1 MESNEILS
9 LLAEHYKL
17 KGSLIPLAGELDLNY
32 KLTIDN
38 ETAFIV
44 KISRD
49 PETIS
54 SIAFQEALLRHLKE
68 KEIEG
73 EVPQLIPNLS
83 GTYQKEVFLNGK
95 KAILRVLQW
104 VEGRLWSQTN
114 PILSDLRYGLGNHL
128 GNIAQNL
135 QDFKHPFAQ
144 RSFEWNLSEC
154 LWVEQHLGLFTA
166 TELELV
172 TPFITAFKTHQK
184 TYNQLPKSI
193 IHNDA
198 NDHNIVVSQ
207 ALIQPKII
215 GIIDYG
221 DACYSQTIN
230 DLAVA
235 CTYGIMDTEDPLAAS
250 LPIVK
255 GYHQANELSETA
267 ISHLYHLIGM
277 RLVISLTK
285 AAINKKSHPENK
297 YLLVSE
303 KPAWALLHKWWEINS
318 KRAYYSFRKACGFK
332 AHPNLAKF
340 EQWGKANTFSLKTL
354 FPSQKK
360 QDTLHL
366 DLSVSSLWIENEAA
380 FNDLTYFQ
388 YKIERLQEANPH
400 KIIAGGYLE
409 PRPLYTSED
418 YDIQSNEGPI
428 SRCVHLGVDFW
439 LPSKTPVHALLD
451 GRVVMALDR
460 KGEKE
465 YGGFVVLEHQID
477 AMHFYTLYGHLDPES
492 IAAHKVGD
500 ALKKDSLIGLLG
512 NKENNGN
519 WAPHLHFQ
527 ILLDLLD
534 YTEDFPGVQTYQ
546 EQDLWADL
554 CPDPNLLFKSE
565 ELKPKLKP
573 TTEDIMPFRKKHLG
587 KSLSIQYQ
595 EPLQVVRG
603 HGAYLIDQNGQK
615 YLDTVNNVA
624 HVGHEHPSVVKA
636 GQQQMAVLNTNT
648 RYLHPNLNKAAKA
661 IIDTLP
667 KGLEVVHFVN
677 SGSEANEL
685 ALRMAYTVTGGKEVI
700 ASEHGYHG
708 NTNGTI
714 GVSSYKFNGKGGQGK
729 PKDTHLIPMPDAFR
743 GKYRG
748 ENTGSLYAQ
757 EVHKTIASIQEQQ
770 KTLAGFIIE
779 PIISCGGQVPLPN
792 NFLALAYKAVRAA
805 GGLCISDEVQ
815 TGCGRMGTHF
825 WGFELYGVSPDIVTI
840 GKPLGNGHPV
850 AAVVCTQEVAQKF
863 ANGMEFFNTFGG
875 NPVSCAIASET
886 LNVVKKE
893 KLQENANQVGSYL
906 IQALKALQKDFPI
919 LKDVRGHGLF
929 IGIEL
934 LSDQQNPLALETS
947 YLANRMKDLGILMS
961 TDGPDHNVLKIKP
974 PMVFSFSQADRLLH
988 GLRRVLKEDFLSV
1001 PKTL

>member
-49 PETIS
+49 PETIA
-54 SIAFQEALLRHLKE
+54 SIAFQEALLCHLKE

-73 EVPQLIPNLS
+73 EVPQLIQNLS

-172 TPFITAFKTHQK
+172 TPFITAFKTHQE
-184 TYNQLPKSI
+184 TYKQLPKSV

-198 NDHNIVVSQ
+198 NDHNIIVSHS
-207 ALIQPKII
+207 LIHPQII
-215 GIIDYG
+215 GLIDYG
-221 DACYSQTIN
+221 DACYSQIIN
-230 DLAVA
+230 DLAIA
-235 CTYGIMDTEDPLAAS
+235 CTYGIMDTENPLAAC

-255 GYHQANELSETA
+255 GYHESHPLSEQELL
-267 ISHLYHLIGM
+267 HLYHLIGM
-277 RLVISLTK
+277 RLVVSLTK
-285 AAINKKSHPENK
+285 AAMNKKEYPENK
-297 YLLVSE
+297 YLLISE
-303 KPAWALLHKWWEINS
+303 KPAWELLEKWREIS
-318 KRAYYSFRKACGFK
+318 DKLAYYAFRKACNYK

-340 EQWGKANTFSLKTL
+340 EAWVKKQSFSLSHL
-354 FPSQKK
+354 FPDQKK
-360 QDTLHL
+360 QDAIHL
-366 DLSVSSLWIENEAA
+366 DLSVNSLWIENEAA

-388 YKIERLQEANPH
+388 YKIERLQEAHPH

-418 YDIQSNEGPI
+418 YYIPSNQGPI

-451 GRVVMALDR
+451 GTVVMALDR

-465 YGGFVVLEHQID
+465 YGGFVILEHSFGND
-477 AMHFYTLYGHLDPES
+477 SFFTLYGHLDPAS

-500 ALKKDSLIGLLG
+500 ALKKGTLVGLLG
-512 NKENNGN
+512 SIENNGN

-527 ILLDLLD
+527 ILLDLMD
-534 YTEDFPGVQTYQ
+534 YTDNFPGVQTYQ
-546 EQDLWADL
+546 SQELWADL
-554 CPDPNLLFKSE
+554 CPDPNLMFQLKS
-565 ELKPKLKP
+565 LKPQIKSTQTDLLNY
-573 TTEDIMPFRKKHLG
+573 RKKHLG
-587 KSLSIQYQ
+587 KSLSLQYQ
-595 EPLQVVRG
+595 KPLHIVRG

-624 HVGHEHPSVVKA
+624 HVGHEHPRVVKA

-648 RYLHPNLNKAAKA
+648 RYLHTYLNKAAKA
-661 IIDTLP
+661 LIDTLP
-667 KGLEVVHFVN
+667 KGLELVHFVN

-685 ALRMAYTVTGGKEVI
+685 ALRMAYTLTGSKEVI

-708 NTNGTI
+708 NTNATI

-729 PKDTHLIPMPDAFR
+729 PKNTHLIPMPDAFR
-743 GKYRG
+743 GTYRG

-757 EVHKTIASIQEQQ
+757 EVNKAIASIHRQD
-770 KTLAGFIIE
+770 KTLGGFIIE
-779 PIISCGGQVPLPN
+779 PIISCGGQVPLPKD
-792 NFLALAYKAVRAA
+792 FLALAYQAVRAA

-825 WGFELYGVSPDIVTI
+825 WGFELYGVVTDIVTI

-886 LNVVKKE
+886 LSVIKEE
-893 KLQENANQVGSYL
+893 KLQENAKQVGRYL

-919 LKDVRGHGLF
+919 IKDVRGHGLF
-929 IGIEL
+929 VGIEL
-934 LSDQQNPLALETS
+934 LSDQQTPLAKEAE

-974 PMVFSFSQADRLLH
+974 PMVFSFEQANRLLQS
-988 GLRRVLKEDFLSV
+988 LRKILKEDFLSV

>member
-17 KGSLIPLAGELDLNY
+17 KGSLISLAGELDLNY

-49 PETIS
+49 PETIA
-54 SIAFQEALLRHLKE
+54 SISFQESLLIYLKE

-73 EVPQLIPNLS
+73 EVPQLILNLS
-83 GTYQKEVFLNGK
+83 GTYQKEVFLKGK
-95 KAILRVLQW
+95 KAILRVFQW
-104 VEGRLWSQTN
+104 MDGRLWANTN
-114 PILSDLRYGLGNHL
+114 PVLSDLRYGLGNHL
-128 GNIAQNL
+128 GQIAQSL
-135 QDFKHPFAQ
+135 QGFTHPVAQ
-144 RSFEWNLSEC
+144 RNFEWDLSQS
-154 LWVEQHLGLFTA
+154 LWVTQHLHLFNVS
-166 TELELV
+166 ELALIN
-172 TPFITAFKTHQK
+172 PFISAFKTHQE
-184 TYNQLPKSI
+184 TYKQLPKSV

-198 NDHNIVVSQ
+198 NDHNIIVSHS
-207 ALIQPKII
+207 LIHPQII
-215 GIIDYG
+215 GLIDYG
-221 DACYSQTIN
+221 DACYSQIIN
-230 DLAVA
+230 DLAIA
-235 CTYGIMDTEDPLAAS
+235 CTYGIMDTENPLAAC

-255 GYHQANELSETA
+255 GYHESHPLSEQELL
-267 ISHLYHLIGM
+267 HLYHLIGM
-277 RLVISLTK
+277 RLVVSLTK
-285 AAINKKSHPENK
+285 AAMNKKEYPENK
-297 YLLVSE
+297 YLLISE
-303 KPAWALLHKWWEINS
+303 KPAWELLEKWREIS
-318 KRAYYSFRKACGFK
+318 DKLAYYAFRKACNYK

-340 EQWGKANTFSLKTL
+340 EAWVKKQSFSLSHL
-354 FPSQKK
+354 FPDQKK
-360 QDTLHL
+360 QDAIHL
-366 DLSVSSLWIENEAA
+366 DLSVNSLWIENEAA

-388 YKIERLQEANPH
+388 YKIERLQEAHPH

-418 YDIQSNEGPI
+418 YEIPSNQGPI

-451 GRVVMALDR
+451 GTVVMALDR

-465 YGGFVVLEHQID
+465 YGGFVILEHSFGND
-477 AMHFYTLYGHLDPES
+477 SFFTLYGHLDPAS

-500 ALKKDSLIGLLG
+500 ALKKGTLVGLLG
-512 NKENNGN
+512 SKENNGN

-527 ILLDLLD
+527 ILLDLMD
-534 YTEDFPGVQTYQ
+534 YTDDFPGVQTYQ
-546 EQDLWADL
+546 SQELWADL
-554 CPDPNLLFKSE
+554 CPDPNLMFQLKS
-565 ELKPKLKP
+565 LKPQIKSTQTDLLNY
-573 TTEDIMPFRKKHLG
+573 RKKHLG
-587 KSLSIQYQ
+587 KSLSLQYQ
-595 EPLQVVRG
+595 KPLHIVRG

-624 HVGHEHPSVVKA
+624 HVGHEHPRVVKA

-661 IIDTLP
+661 LIDTLP

-685 ALRMAYTVTGGKEVI
+685 ALRMAYTLTGSKEVI

-708 NTNGTI
+708 NTNATI

-729 PKDTHLIPMPDAFR
+729 PKNTHLIPMPDAFR
-743 GKYRG
+743 GTYRG

-757 EVHKTIASIQEQQ
+757 EVNKAIASIHRQD
-770 KTLAGFIIE
+770 KTLGGFIIE
-779 PIISCGGQVPLPN
+779 PIISCGGQVPLPKD
-792 NFLALAYKAVRAA
+792 FLALAYQAVRAA

-825 WGFELYGVSPDIVTI
+825 WGFELYGVVPDIVTI

-886 LNVVKKE
+886 LSVIKEE
-893 KLQENANQVGSYL
+893 KLQENAKQVGRYL

-919 LKDVRGHGLF
+919 IKDVRGHGLF
-929 IGIEL
+929 VGIEL
-934 LSDQQNPLALETS
+934 LSDQQTPLAKEAE

-974 PMVFSFSQADRLLH
+974 PMVFSFEQANRLLQS
-988 GLRRVLKEDFLSV
+988 LRKILKEDFLSV

>member
-49 PETIS
+49 PETIA
-54 SIAFQEALLRHLKE
+54 SIAFQEALLCHLKE

-73 EVPQLIPNLS
+73 EVPQLIQNLS

-215 GIIDYG
+215 GLIDYG
-221 DACYSQTIN
+221 DACYSQIIN
-230 DLAVA
+230 DLAIA
-235 CTYGIMDTEDPLAAS
+235 CTYGIMDTENPLAAC

-255 GYHQANELSETA
+255 GYHESHPLSEQELL
-267 ISHLYHLIGM
+267 HLYHLIGM
-277 RLVISLTK
+277 RLVVSLTK
-285 AAINKKSHPENK
+285 AAMNKKEYPENK

-303 KPAWALLHKWWEINS
+303 KPAWELLEKWREIS
-318 KRAYYSFRKACGFK
+318 DKLAYYAFRKACNYK

-340 EQWGKANTFSLKTL
+340 EAWVKKQSFSLSHL
-354 FPSQKK
+354 FPDQKK
-360 QDTLHL
+360 QDAIHL
-366 DLSVSSLWIENEAA
+366 DLSVNSLWIENEAA

-388 YKIERLQEANPH
+388 YKIERLQEAHPH

-418 YDIQSNEGPI
+418 YYIPSNQGPI

-451 GRVVMALDR
+451 GTVVMALDR

-465 YGGFVVLEHQID
+465 YGGFVILEHSFGND
-477 AMHFYTLYGHLDPES
+477 SFFTLYGHLDPAS

-500 ALKKDSLIGLLG
+500 ALKKGTLVGLLG
-512 NKENNGN
+512 SIENNGN

-527 ILLDLLD
+527 ILLDLMD
-534 YTEDFPGVQTYQ
+534 YTDDFPGVQTYQ
-546 EQDLWADL
+546 SQELWADL
-554 CPDPNLLFKSE
+554 CPDPNLMFQLKS
-565 ELKPKLKP
+565 LKPQIKSTQTDLLNY
-573 TTEDIMPFRKKHLG
+573 RKKHLG
-587 KSLSIQYQ
+587 KSLSLQYQ
-595 EPLQVVRG
+595 KPLHIVRG

-648 RYLHPNLNKAAKA
+648 RYLHTYLNKAAKA
-661 IIDTLP
+661 LIDTLP

-685 ALRMAYTVTGGKEVI
+685 ALRMAYTLTGSKEVI

-708 NTNGTI
+708 NTNATI

-729 PKDTHLIPMPDAFR
+729 PKNTHLIPMPDAFR
-743 GKYRG
+743 GTYRG

-757 EVHKTIASIQEQQ
+757 EVNKAIASIHRQD
-770 KTLAGFIIE
+770 KTLGGFIIE
-779 PIISCGGQVPLPN
+779 PIISCGGQVPLPKD
-792 NFLALAYKAVRAA
+792 FLALAYQAVRAA

-825 WGFELYGVSPDIVTI
+825 WGFELYGVVPDIVTI

-886 LNVVKKE
+886 LSVIKEE
-893 KLQENANQVGSYL
+893 KLQENAKQVGRYL

-919 LKDVRGHGLF
+919 IKDVRGHGLF
-929 IGIEL
+929 VGIEL
-934 LSDQQNPLALETS
+934 LSDQQTPLAKEAE

-974 PMVFSFSQADRLLH
+974 PMVFSFEQANRLLQS
-988 GLRRVLKEDFLSV
+988 LRKILKEDFLSV

>member
-49 PETIS
+49 PETIA
-54 SIAFQEALLRHLKE
+54 SISFQESLLIYLKE

-73 EVPQLIPNLS
+73 EVPQLILNLS
-83 GTYQKEVFLNGK
+83 GTYQKEVFLKGK
-95 KAILRVLQW
+95 KAILRVFQW
-104 VEGRLWSQTN
+104 MDGRLWANTN
-114 PILSDLRYGLGNHL
+114 PVLSDLRYGLGNHL

-144 RSFEWNLSEC
+144 RSFEWDLSQS
-154 LWVEQHLGLFTA
+154 LWVTQHLHLFNVS
-166 TELELV
+166 ELALIN
-172 TPFITAFKTHQK
+172 PFISAFKTHQE
-184 TYNQLPKSI
+184 TYKQLPKSV

-198 NDHNIVVSQ
+198 NDHNIIVSHS
-207 ALIQPKII
+207 LIHPQII
-215 GIIDYG
+215 GLIDYG
-221 DACYSQTIN
+221 DACYSQIIN
-230 DLAVA
+230 DLAIA
-235 CTYGIMDTEDPLAAS
+235 CTYGIMDTENPLAAC

-255 GYHQANELSETA
+255 GYHESHPLSEQELL
-267 ISHLYHLIGM
+267 HLYHLIGM
-277 RLVISLTK
+277 RLVVSLTK
-285 AAINKKSHPENK
+285 AAMNKKEYPENK
-297 YLLVSE
+297 YLLISE
-303 KPAWALLHKWWEINS
+303 KPAWELLEKWREIS
-318 KRAYYSFRKACGFK
+318 DKLAYYTFRKACNYK

-340 EQWGKANTFSLKTL
+340 EAWVKKQSFSLSHL
-354 FPSQKK
+354 FPDQKK
-360 QDTLHL
+360 QDAIHL
-366 DLSVSSLWIENEAA
+366 DLSVNSLWIENEAA

-388 YKIERLQEANPH
+388 YKIERLQEAHPH

-418 YDIQSNEGPI
+418 YYIPSNQGPI

-451 GRVVMALDR
+451 GTVVMALDR

-465 YGGFVVLEHQID
+465 YGGFVILEHSFGND
-477 AMHFYTLYGHLDPES
+477 SFFTLYGHLDPAS

-500 ALKKDSLIGLLG
+500 ALKKGTLVGLLG
-512 NKENNGN
+512 SIENNGN

-527 ILLDLLD
+527 ILLDLMD
-534 YTEDFPGVQTYQ
+534 YTDDFPGVQTYQ
-546 EQDLWADL
+546 SQELWADL
-554 CPDPNLLFKSE
+554 CPDPNLMFQLKS
-565 ELKPKLKP
+565 LKPQIKSTQTDLLNY
-573 TTEDIMPFRKKHLG
+573 RKKHLG
-587 KSLSIQYQ
+587 KSLSLQYQ
-595 EPLQVVRG
+595 KPLHIVRG

-624 HVGHEHPSVVKA
+624 HVGHEHPRVVKA

-648 RYLHPNLNKAAKA
+648 RYLHTYLNKAAKA
-661 IIDTLP
+661 LIDTLP

-685 ALRMAYTVTGGKEVI
+685 ALRMAYTLTGSKEVI

-708 NTNGTI
+708 NTNATI

-729 PKDTHLIPMPDAFR
+729 PKNTHLIPMPDAFR
-743 GKYRG
+743 GTYRG

-757 EVHKTIASIQEQQ
+757 EVNKAIASIHRQD
-770 KTLAGFIIE
+770 KTLGGFIIE
-779 PIISCGGQVPLPN
+779 PIISCGGQVPLPKD
-792 NFLALAYKAVRAA
+792 FLALAYQAVRAA

-825 WGFELYGVSPDIVTI
+825 WGFELYGVVPDIVTI

-886 LNVVKKE
+886 LSVIKEE
-893 KLQENANQVGSYL
+893 KLQENAKQVGRYL

-919 LKDVRGHGLF
+919 IKDVRGHGLF
-929 IGIEL
+929 VGIEL
-934 LSDQQNPLALETS
+934 LSDQQTPLAKEAE

-974 PMVFSFSQADRLLH
+974 PMVFSFEQANRLLQS
-988 GLRRVLKEDFLSV
+988 LRKILKEDFLSV